1 MYRFI
6 RSATIKTFA
15 DLPAALK
22 FASEVTSYM
31 NKSHSVNMKFG
42 FEVYGEHRI
51 HWHFD
56 SESPDKIRD
65 INSKIIKDH
74 EYWGIIKKSEDIFV
88 DGSQKDMLLNFPD

>member
-56 SESPDKIRD
+56 SESPDKLRD
-65 INSKIIKDH
+65 INSKIIKDK
-74 EYWGIIKKSEDIFV
+74 EYWGIVKKSGDIFV
-88 DGSQKDMLLNFPD
+88 EGSQKDMLLNCPD